1 MASETGPKVPPDG
14 LTDTGR
20 RAGATQGAGHDKS
33 RAALAALV
41 LAASSAGVVATL
53 DSPRGAVAC
62 ALAGLVAAALGWAA
76 LGRLAHRPVSLP
88 PEPPP
93 APRPDLDAA
102 LEHAPLA
109 LWRLMPGAQPLALN
123 AAARRLI
130 APGRAAEA
138 ASLLALL
145 DASPGRR
152 VVTLPTEHGQERA
165 VLAVSALTVR
175 GQAWRLAALAP
186 IESELET
193 EALVAWRQLVQ
204 VLTHEIMNSLTPIAS
219 LAASAPALLEA
230 GELEEL
236 QAALAALARRAAHL
250 QGFVER
256 YRSVSHPPAPTLADT
271 PLLPLLQ
278 AVQRLVAPAWD
289 AAGGRVDIAV
299 EPASLALRTD
309 AAQLEQV
316 LINLTQNA
324 LQACTGRPAP
334 ALRIEARLS
343 RGARLR
349 LEVADNGPGV
359 APGLEG
365 HIFTPFFTT
374 REGGSGVGLAVVR
387 QLVHGLGGTVRH
399 ARRPGGGACFVLT
412 F

>member
-1 MASETGPKVPPDG
+1 MVFE
-14 LTDTGR
+14 
-20 RAGATQGAGHDKS
+20 RARVAV
-33 RAALAALV
+33 AAVV
-41 LAASSAGVVATL
+41 LAASSAAAVAAL
-53 DSPRGAVAC
+53 DSPRLLVAC
-62 ALAGLVAAALGWAA
+62 ALAGLLAAAFGWAA
-76 LGRLAHRPVSLP
+76 LSRLAHRPKP
-88 PEPPP
+88 PPPDPPP
-93 APRPDLDAA
+93 APRHDLDAA

-109 LWRLMPGAQPLALN
+109 LWRLVAGSPPLALN

-130 APGRAAEA
+130 APGRAVEPA
-138 ASLLALL
+138 ALLALL
-145 DASPGRR
+145 DAQPGRR

-165 VLAVSALTVR
+165 VLATSALTVQ

-193 EALVAWRQLVQ
+193 ETLVAWRQLVQ

-230 GELEEL
+230 SEHEEL

-256 YRSVSHPPAPTLADT
+256 YRSVSQPPAPTLADV
-271 PLLPLLQ
+271 PLSALLH
-278 AVQRLVAPAWD
+278 AVQRLLAPAWE
-289 AAGGRVDIAV
+289 AAGGTVTVSV
-299 EPASLALRTD
+299 EPDTLALRTD

-316 LINLTQNA
+316 LINLAQNA
-324 LQACTGRPAP
+324 LQACAGRPSP
-334 ALRIEARLS
+334 QLSIDARLS

-349 LEVADNGPGV
+349 LTVADNGPGV
-359 APGLEG
+359 APGLEQR
-365 HIFTPFFTT
+365 IFTPFFTT

-399 ARRPGGGACFVLT
+399 AKRPGGGACFVIT

>member
-1 MASETGPKVPPDG
+1 MAFERT
-14 LTDTGR
+14 R
-20 RAGATQGAGHDKS
+20 I
-33 RAALAALV
+33 ALAALV
-41 LAASSAGVVATL
+41 LAASAAGAGAWA
-53 DSPRGAVAC
+53 DSPRLLVACGLVGSLAAVA
-62 ALAGLVAAALGWAA
+62 GWGS
-76 LGRLAHRPVSLP
+76 LTRLARLARPPS
-88 PEPPP
+88 PPP
-93 APRPDLDAA
+93 ADPPPPPRPDLDAA

-109 LWRLMPGAQPLALN
+109 LWRLAAGKPPLALN
-123 AAARRLI
+123 AAARRLA
-130 APGRAAEA
+130 APGRAAEPGA
-138 ASLLALL
+138 LPALL
-145 DASPGRR
+145 DAAPGRR
-152 VVTLPTEHGQERA
+152 VVMLPTEHGQERA
-165 VLAVSALTVR
+165 VLAVSALTVQ
-175 GQAWRLAALAP
+175 GEAWRLAALAP

-193 EALVAWRQLVQ
+193 EALAAWRQLVQ

-230 GELEEL
+230 GEHAEL

-256 YRSVSHPPAPTLADT
+256 YRSVSQPPAPTLADT

-278 AVQRLVAPAWD
+278 AVQRLVTPAWE
-289 AAGGRVDIAV
+289 AAGGSVAVNV
-299 EPASLALRTD
+299 EPPSLALRTD

-316 LINLTQNA
+316 LINLAQNA
-324 LQACTGRPAP
+324 LQACAGRPGP
-334 ALRIEARLS
+334 RLQIEAGLS

-349 LEVADNGPGV
+349 LTVADNGPGV
-359 APGLEG
+359 APGLESR
-365 HIFTPFFTT
+365 IFTPFFTT

>member
-1 MASETGPKVPPDG
+1 MVSDRVRVTV
-14 LTDTGR
+14 
-20 RAGATQGAGHDKS
+20 
-33 RAALAALV
+33 AAVV
-41 LAASSAGVVATL
+41 LAASSAGAVATQ
-53 DSPRGAVAC
+53 DSPRLAVAC
-62 ALAGLVAAALGWAA
+62 ALAGLAAAALGWTA
-76 LGRLAHRPVSLP
+76 LSRLAHKPVPLP
-88 PEPPP
+88 PDPPP
-93 APRPDLDAA
+93 TPRPDLDAA

-109 LWRLMPGAQPLALN
+109 LWRLTAGKPPLALN

-130 APGRAAEA
+130 APGRAVEP
-138 ASLLALL
+138 ASLIALL
-145 DASPGRR
+145 DADPGRR

-165 VLAVSALTVR
+165 VLAVSALTVQ
-175 GQAWRLAALAP
+175 GEAWRLAALAP

-193 EALVAWRQLVQ
+193 EALAAWRQLVQ

-219 LAASAPALLEA
+219 LATSAPALLEA
-230 GELEEL
+230 GEHEEL
-236 QAALAALARRAAHL
+236 QAALAAMARRASHL

-256 YRSVSHPPAPTLADT
+256 YRSVSQPPAPTLADT

-278 AVQRLVAPAWD
+278 AVQRFVAPTWEG
-289 AAGGRVDIAV
+289 AGGRVTVSV

-316 LINLTQNA
+316 LINLAQNA
-324 LQACTGRPAP
+324 LQACTGRPSP
-334 ALRIEARLS
+334 QLDIEAALS

-349 LEVADNGPGV
+349 LTVADNGPGV
-359 APGLEG
+359 APGLETR
-365 HIFTPFFTT
+365 IFTPFFTT

-399 ARRPGGGACFVLT
+399 AKRPGGGACFVIT

>member
-1 MASETGPKVPPDG
+1 MVSDKTRAAVAA
-14 LTDTGR
+14 LLLA
-20 RAGATQGAGHDKS
+20 AGAAGAG
-33 RAALAALV
+33 AWP
-41 LAASSAGVVATL
+41 
-53 DSPRGAVAC
+53 DSPRLLVAC
-62 ALAGLVAAALGWAA
+62 ALIALVAAAVGWAA
-76 LGRLAHRPVSLP
+76 LSRLAHQPKPLP
-88 PEPPP
+88 PDPPP

-109 LWRLMPGAQPLALN
+109 LWRLVAGNAPLALN

-130 APGRAAEA
+130 APGRAVEPSA
-138 ASLLALL
+138 LLALL
-145 DASPGRR
+145 DTEPGRR

-165 VLAVSALTVR
+165 VLAVSALTVQ

-193 EALVAWRQLVQ
+193 ETLVAWRQLVQ

-219 LAASAPALLEA
+219 LSASAPALLEA
-230 GELEEL
+230 GDVEAL

-256 YRSVSHPPAPTLADT
+256 YRSVSQPPAPTLVDT
-271 PLLPLLQ
+271 PLQPLLQ
-278 AVQRLVAPAWD
+278 AVQRLLAPAWE
-289 AAGGRVDIAV
+289 AAGGSVVVTV
-299 EPASLALRTD
+299 EPETLALRTD

-316 LINLTQNA
+316 LINLAQNA
-324 LQACTGRPAP
+324 LQACAGRASPQ
-334 ALRIEARLS
+334 LSIDARLS

-349 LEVADNGPGV
+349 LTVADNGPGV
-359 APGLEG
+359 APGLEQR
-365 HIFTPFFTT
+365 IFTPFFTT

-399 ARRPGGGACFVLT
+399 AKRPGGGACFVVT

>member
-1 MASETGPKVPPDG
+1 MAFD
-14 LTDTGR
+14 
-20 RAGATQGAGHDKS
+20 RA
-33 RAALAALV
+33 RVVVAAVV
-41 LAASSAGVVATL
+41 LAASAAGAGAAP
-53 DSPRGAVAC
+53 DSPRLLVAC
-62 ALAGLVAAALGWAA
+62 LLAALISAVFGWTA
-76 LGRLAHRPVSLP
+76 LGRLAHRPAPLP
-88 PEPPP
+88 PDPPP

-109 LWRLMPGAQPLALN
+109 LWRLVAGAPPLALN
-123 AAARRLI
+123 AAARRLA
-130 APGRAAEA
+130 APGRAVEPA
-138 ASLLALL
+138 ALLALL
-145 DASPGRR
+145 DAEPGRR

-165 VLAVSALTVR
+165 VLAVSSLTVQ

-193 EALVAWRQLVQ
+193 EALAAWRQLVQ

-219 LAASAPALLEA
+219 LATSAPALLEA

-236 QAALAALARRAAHL
+236 QAALATLARRAAHL
-250 QGFVER
+250 QAFVER
-256 YRSVSHPPAPTLADT
+256 YRSVSQPLSATLADT

-278 AVQRLVAPAWD
+278 AVQQLVAPAWSLV
-289 AAGGRVDIAV
+289 GGSVEVSV

-316 LINLTQNA
+316 LINLAQNA
-324 LQACTGRPAP
+324 LQACAGRPTP
-334 ALRIEARLS
+334 SLSIDARLS

-349 LEVADNGPGV
+349 LTVADNGPGV
-359 APGLEG
+359 APGLESR
-365 HIFTPFFTT
+365 IFTPFFTT

-387 QLVHGLGGTVRH
+387 QLVHGLGGTVRY
-399 ARRPGGGACFVLT
+399 AKRPGGGACFVLT

>member
-1 MASETGPKVPPDG
+1 MGFDRTRVV
-14 LTDTGR
+14 
-20 RAGATQGAGHDKS
+20 
-33 RAALAALV
+33 AAACV
-41 LAASSAGVVATL
+41 LAASAAGAVATL
-53 DSPRGAVAC
+53 DSPRLLAAC
-62 ALAGLVAAALGWAA
+62 ALAGLGAAVFGWVA
-76 LGRLAHRPVSLP
+76 LGRLAYRPRPVP
-88 PEPPP
+88 PDPPP

-109 LWRLMPGAQPLALN
+109 LWRLATGQPPLALN

-130 APGRAAEA
+130 APGRAVEPTA
-138 ASLLALL
+138 LLALL
-145 DASPGRR
+145 EAEPGRR

-165 VLAVSALTVR
+165 VLAVSALTVQ
-175 GQAWRLAALAP
+175 GEAWRLAALAP

-193 EALVAWRQLVQ
+193 EALGAWRQLVQ

-219 LAASAPALLEA
+219 LAGSAPALLEA
-230 GELEEL
+230 GEVDEL
-236 QAALAALARRAAHL
+236 RAALAALARRAAHL

-256 YRSVSHPPAPTLADT
+256 YRSVSQPPAPTLVDT

-278 AVQRLVAPAWD
+278 AVQRLVAPAWE
-289 AAGGRVDIAV
+289 AAGGTVAVTV
-299 EPASLALRTD
+299 EPGSLALRTD

-316 LINLTQNA
+316 LINLAQNA
-324 LQACTGRPAP
+324 LQACAGRPSPQLA
-334 ALRIEARLS
+334 IEARLS

-349 LEVADNGPGV
+349 LTVADNGPGV
-359 APGLEG
+359 APGLEQR
-365 HIFTPFFTT
+365 IFTPFFTT

-399 ARRPGGGACFVLT
+399 AKRPGGGACFVLT

>member
-1 MASETGPKVPPDG
+1 MAFD
-14 LTDTGR
+14 
-20 RAGATQGAGHDKS
+20 RA
-33 RAALAALV
+33 RVVVAALV
-41 LAASSAGVVATL
+41 LAAGTAGAGASQ
-53 DSPRGAVAC
+53 DSPRLLVAC
-62 ALAGLVAAALGWAA
+62 LLVGLAAAAVGWTA
-76 LGRLAHRPVSLP
+76 LGRLAQHHAPLP
-88 PEPPP
+88 PDPPP

-109 LWRLMPGAQPLALN
+109 LWRLVAGAPPLALN

-130 APGRAAEA
+130 APGRAVEPAG
-138 ASLLALL
+138 LLTLL
-145 DASPGRR
+145 DAEPGRR

-165 VLAVSALTVR
+165 VLAVSSLTVQ

-193 EALVAWRQLVQ
+193 EALAAWRQLVQ

-219 LAASAPALLEA
+219 LAGSAPALLEA
-230 GELEEL
+230 GEHEEL
-236 QAALAALARRAAHL
+236 QAALATLARRAAHL
-250 QGFVER
+250 QAFVER
-256 YRSVSHPPAPTLADT
+256 YRSVSQPPAPTLTDVQ
-271 PLLPLLQ
+271 LLPLLQ
-278 AVQRLVAPAWD
+278 AVQRLVAPAWS
-289 AAGGRVDIAV
+289 AAGGSVEVSV

-316 LINLTQNA
+316 LINLAQNA
-324 LQACTGRPAP
+324 WQACAGRPQAEP
-334 ALRIEARLS
+334 PRLLIEVRLS

-349 LEVADNGPGV
+349 LTVADNGPGV
-359 APGLEG
+359 APGLESR
-365 HIFTPFFTT
+365 IFTPFFTT

-399 ARRPGGGACFVLT
+399 AKRPGGGACFVLT

>member
-1 MASETGPKVPPDG
+1 MASDTARLPGRPG
-14 LTDTGR
+14 LD
-20 RAGATQGAGHDKS
+20 RARVVA
-33 RAALAALV
+33 AALV
-41 LAASSAGVVATL
+41 LAGSAAGAGAAH
-53 DSPRGAVAC
+53 DSPRLLVAC
-62 ALAGLVAAALGWAA
+62 ALAGLAAAAWGWAA
-76 LGRLAHRPVSLP
+76 LSRLAHRPAPLP
-88 PEPPP
+88 PEPLPP
-93 APRPDLDAA
+93 PRPELDAA

-109 LWRLMPGAQPLALN
+109 LWRLAAGAPPLALN

-130 APGRAAEA
+130 APGRAVEP

-145 DASPGRR
+145 DAKPGRR

-165 VLAVSALTVR
+165 VLAVSALTVQ
-175 GQAWRLAALAP
+175 GEIWRLAALAP

-193 EALVAWRQLVQ
+193 EALAAWRQLVQ

-219 LAASAPALLEA
+219 LAGSAPALLEA
-230 GELEEL
+230 GETAEL
-236 QAALAALARRAAHL
+236 QAALATLARRAAHL
-250 QGFVER
+250 QAFVER
-256 YRSVSHPPAPTLADT
+256 YRSVSQPPAPTLADT

-278 AVQRLVAPAWD
+278 AVQRLVAPAWE
-289 AAGGRVDIAV
+289 AVGGRVELRV
-299 EPASLALRTD
+299 EPATLALRTD

-316 LINLTQNA
+316 LINLAQNA
-324 LQACTGRPAP
+324 LQACTGRASP
-334 ALRIEARLS
+334 LLTLEARLS

-349 LEVADNGPGV
+349 LTVADNGAGV
-359 APGLEG
+359 APGLESR
-365 HIFTPFFTT
+365 IFTPFFTT

>member
-1 MASETGPKVPPDG
+1 MASKT
-14 LTDTGR
+14 
-20 RAGATQGAGHDKS
+20 GHD
-33 RAALAALV
+33 RARVAAAALL
-41 LAASSAGVVATL
+41 LTASSAGAGASL
-53 DSPRGAVAC
+53 DSPRLLVAC
-62 ALAGLVAAALGWAA
+62 VLVGLIAAAFGWSA
-76 LGRLAHRPVSLP
+76 LTRLAHRPAP
-88 PEPPP
+88 PPPDPPP

-109 LWRLMPGAQPLALN
+109 LWRLAAGSAPLALN

-130 APGRAAEA
+130 APGRAVEPTA
-138 ASLLALL
+138 LLALL
-145 DASPGRR
+145 DAEPGRR

-165 VLAVSALTVR
+165 VLAVSALTVQ
-175 GQAWRLAALAP
+175 GEAWRLAALAP

-193 EALVAWRQLVQ
+193 ETLVAWRQLVQ

-219 LAASAPALLEA
+219 LAGSAQALLEA
-230 GELEEL
+230 GEHEEL

-256 YRSVSHPPAPTLADT
+256 YRSVSQPPAPTLADT
-271 PLLPLLQ
+271 PLLPLLR
-278 AVQRLVAPAWD
+278 AVQRLLSPAWE
-289 AAGGRVDIAV
+289 AAGGTVALSV
-299 EPASLALRTD
+299 EPETLALRTD

-316 LINLTQNA
+316 LINLAQNA
-324 LQACTGRPAP
+324 LQACAGRPSP
-334 ALRIEARLS
+334 ALTIEARLS

-349 LEVADNGPGV
+349 LTVADNGPGV
-359 APGLEG
+359 APGLEQR
-365 HIFTPFFTT
+365 IFTPFFTT
-374 REGGSGVGLAVVR
+374 REGGSGVGLAIVR

>member
-1 MASETGPKVPPDG
+1 MGSDKF
-14 LTDTGR
+14 
-20 RAGATQGAGHDKS
+20 RAT
-33 RAALAALV
+33 LAAGV
-41 LAASSAGVVATL
+41 LAASSAGVAATL
-53 DSPRGAVAC
+53 GSPRLLVAC
-62 ALAGLVAAALGWAA
+62 ALAGLIAAAFGWAA
-76 LGRLAHRPVSLP
+76 LSRLAHKPAP
-88 PEPPP
+88 PPPDPPP
-93 APRPDLDAA
+93 APRPELDAA

-109 LWRLMPGAQPLALN
+109 LWRLVAGAPPLALN

-130 APGRAAEA
+130 APGRAVEPA
-138 ASLLALL
+138 ALLALL
-145 DASPGRR
+145 DAEPGRR

-165 VLAVSALTVR
+165 VLAVSTLTVH
-175 GQAWRLAALAP
+175 GEAWRLAALAP

-193 EALVAWRQLVQ
+193 EALAAWRQLVQ
-204 VLTHEIMNSLTPIAS
+204 VLTHEIMNSLTAIAS
-219 LAASAPALLEA
+219 LATSAPALSEA
-230 GELEEL
+230 GEQEEL

-256 YRSVSHPPAPTLADT
+256 YRSVSQPPAPTLADVA
-271 PLLPLLQ
+271 LLPLLQ
-278 AVQRLVAPAWD
+278 AVQRLVAPAWA
-289 AAGGRVDIAV
+289 AAGGSVELTV

-316 LINLTQNA
+316 LINLAQNA
-324 LQACTGRPAP
+324 LQACVGRPQSQP
-334 ALRIEARLS
+334 ARLLIEARLS

-349 LEVADNGPGV
+349 LTVADNGPGV

-365 HIFTPFFTT
+365 RIFTPFFTT
-374 REGGSGVGLAVVR
+374 REDGSGVGLAVVR

>member
-1 MASETGPKVPPDG
+1 MSDA
-14 LTDTGR
+14 GR
-20 RAGATQGAGHDKS
+20 RAGGLHAAGHDRTRVALAS
-33 RAALAALV
+33 VALAAS
-41 LAASSAGVVATL
+41 AAAGVATL
-53 DSPRGAVAC
+53 GSPRALVAC
-62 ALAGLVAAALGWAA
+62 ALAALASAALGWTA
-76 LGRLAHRPVSLP
+76 LARLARPREPLP
-88 PEPPP
+88 PDPLP

-109 LWRLMPGAQPLALN
+109 LWRLVAGQAPLPLN

-130 APGRAAEA
+130 APGRAVEP

-145 DASPGRR
+145 DAGPGRR
-152 VVTLPTEHGQERA
+152 IVTLPTEHGQERA
-165 VLAVSALTVR
+165 VLAVSALTVQ

-193 EALVAWRQLVQ
+193 ETLVAWRQLVQ

-230 GELEEL
+230 GEPAEL

-256 YRSVSHPPAPTLADT
+256 YRSVSQPPAPTLADT

-278 AVQRLVAPAWD
+278 AVQRLVAPAWG
-289 AAGGRVDIAV
+289 AAGGTVDIDV

-309 AAQLEQV
+309 AGQLEQV
-316 LINLTQNA
+316 LINLAQNA

-349 LEVADNGPGV
+349 LTVADNGPGV
-359 APGLEG
+359 PPGLEAR
-365 HIFTPFFTT
+365 IFTPFFTT

-399 ARRPGGGACFVLT
+399 AKRPGGGACFVLT

>member
-1 MASETGPKVPPDG
+1 MVS
-14 LTDTGR
+14 
-20 RAGATQGAGHDKS
+20 DKA

-41 LAASSAGVVATL
+41 LAAGSAGVVATL

-76 LGRLAHRPVSLP
+76 LGRLAHPPAPP

-109 LWRLMPGAQPLALN
+109 LWRLTSGTQPLALN
-123 AAARRLI
+123 AAARRLV
-130 APGRAAEA
+130 APGRAVEP

-145 DASPGRR
+145 DAEPGRR

-165 VLAVSALTVR
+165 VLAVSALTVQ

-193 EALVAWRQLVQ
+193 EALAAWRQLVQ

-230 GELEEL
+230 GEHEEL

-256 YRSVSHPPAPTLADT
+256 YRSVSQPPAPTLADT

-278 AVQRLVAPAWD
+278 AVQRLVAPAWE
-289 AAGGRVDIAV
+289 AASGRVDIAV

-316 LINLTQNA
+316 LINLAQNA
-324 LQACTGRPAP
+324 LQASAERPAP
-334 ALRIEARLS
+334 RLLIEATLS

-349 LEVADNGPGV
+349 LTVADNGPGI

-365 HIFTPFFTT
+365 RIFTPFFTT
-374 REGGSGVGLAVVR
+374 RAGGSGVGLAVVR

-399 ARRPGGGACFVLT
+399 AKRPGGGACFVLT

>member
-1 MASETGPKVPPDG
+1 MGFD
-14 LTDTGR
+14 
-20 RAGATQGAGHDKS
+20 RARVAIA
-33 RAALAALV
+33 AIALAACAAGA
-41 LAASSAGVVATL
+41 AASQ
-53 DSPRGAVAC
+53 DSPRVLVAC
-62 ALAGLVAAALGWAA
+62 ALAGLAAAAWGWMA
-76 LGRLAHRPVSLP
+76 LSRLARQPAPLP
-88 PEPPP
+88 PDPLPT
-93 APRPDLDAA
+93 PRPDLDAA

-109 LWRLMPGAQPLALN
+109 LWRLVASAPPLALN

-130 APGRAAEA
+130 APGRAAEPGA
-138 ASLLALL
+138 LLALL
-145 DASPGRR
+145 DAEPGRR

-165 VLAVSALTVR
+165 VLAVSALTVQ

-193 EALVAWRQLVQ
+193 EALTAWRQLVQ

-219 LAASAPALLEA
+219 LAASAPALLDA
-230 GELEEL
+230 GEREEL
-236 QAALAALARRAAHL
+236 EAALAALARRAAHL
-250 QGFVER
+250 QAFVER
-256 YRSVSHPPAPTLADT
+256 YRSVSQPLAPTLADVA
-271 PLLPLLQ
+271 LMPLLQ
-278 AVQRLVAPAWD
+278 AVQRLVAPAWE
-289 AAGGRVDIAV
+289 AAGGTVDIAV

-316 LINLTQNA
+316 LINLAQNA
-324 LQACTGRPAP
+324 LQACAGRPQP
-334 ALRIEARLS
+334 KLRIEAALS

-349 LEVADNGPGV
+349 LRVSDNGPGV

-365 HIFTPFFTT
+365 RIFTPFFTT

-399 ARRPGGGACFVLT
+399 ARRAGGGACFIVT

>member
-1 MASETGPKVPPDG
+1 MAFE
-14 LTDTGR
+14 
-20 RAGATQGAGHDKS
+20 RARVAS
-33 RAALAALV
+33 AAIV
-41 LAASSAGVVATL
+41 LAASSAGAVAAL
-53 DSPRGAVAC
+53 DSPRLLVAC
-62 ALAGLVAAALGWAA
+62 VLAGLAAAAAGWAA
-76 LGRLAHRPVSLP
+76 LTRLAHQPRPLP

-93 APRPDLDAA
+93 PPRPDLDAA

-109 LWRLMPGAQPLALN
+109 LWRLTTGRAPLALN

-130 APGRAAEA
+130 APGRAVEPA
-138 ASLLALL
+138 ALLALL
-145 DASPGRR
+145 DADPGRR

-165 VLAVSALTVR
+165 VLAVAALTVQ
-175 GQAWRLAALAP
+175 GEAWRLAALAP

-193 EALVAWRQLVQ
+193 EALAAWRQLVQ

-219 LAASAPALLEA
+219 LAGSAPALLDA
-230 GELEEL
+230 GEVDEL

-256 YRSVSHPPAPTLADT
+256 YRSVSQPPAPTLADT
-271 PLLPLLQ
+271 PLAPLLQ
-278 AVQRLVAPAWD
+278 AVQQLVSPAW
-289 AAGGRVDIAV
+289 AAVGGSVTLSV

-316 LINLTQNA
+316 LINLAQNA
-324 LQACTGRPAP
+324 LQACAGRPAP
-334 ALRIEARLS
+334 QLHIEARLS

-349 LEVADNGPGV
+349 LTVADNGPGV
-359 APGLEG
+359 PPGLESR
-365 HIFTPFFTT
+365 IFTPFFTT
-374 REGGSGVGLAVVR
+374 RDGGSGVGLAVVR

-399 ARRPGGGACFVLT
+399 AKRPGGGACFVVT